1 MLFEP
6 ILRFIITVIYF
17 FIRNKKKISI
27 KYFIG
32 NFLTITVMPHFDCR
46 KSVKKELK
54 QNVIVF
60 IVISFQRGELLK

>member
-6 ILRFIITVIYF
+6 ILRFIIFIYY
-17 FIRNKKKISI
+17 KKKISI

-46 KSVKKELK
+46 KSVEKGLK
-54 QNVIVF
+54 QSVIVF
-60 IVISFQRGELLK
+60 IVISFQRGEL

>member
-6 ILRFIITVIYF
+6 ILRFIIFIYY
-17 FIRNKKKISI
+17 KKKISI

-46 KSVKKELK
+46 KSVEKGLK
-54 QNVIVF
+54 QSVIVF
-60 IVISFQRGELLK
+60 IVISSQRGEL

>member
-17 FIRNKKKISI
+17 FIRYKKKISI

-32 NFLTITVMPHFDCR
+32 NFLTITVMPLFDCR
-46 KSVKKELK
+46 KSVEKGLK
-54 QNVIVF
+54 QSVIVF
-60 IVISFQRGELLK
+60 IVISSQRGEL